1 MERSDFCVFILTHGR
16 ADRVMTVKTL
26 RRQGYTG
33 RVVLVIDDM
42 DGQADRYR
50 ENFGAESVVAFDKRK
65 WAAEVDAME
74 NRGKLN
80 GVVFARNAA
89 WEVARSLGV
98 KWFCVLDDDYKEF
111 MWRWVDGERL
121 AWCDCRDLDSVFAA
135 MVGFLEA
142 SGADTVAMAQAG
154 DFIGGV
160 GSTAAGC
167 PLLRKAMNVF
177 FFRADRP
184 CSFIGMTNEDVNMYV
199 LANLR
204 GRLVFTLTC
213 VSVVQMVTQTNGG
226 GLTDIYLQ
234 DGTYVK
240 SFYSVMCAP
249 SCVKVSMIHGGRKG
263 QDGGHWRLHHHV
275 SWNNCAAKI
284 VSGKWRKPGPGRGK

>member
-1 MERSDFCVFILTHGR
+1 MQKKANAVSALP
-16 ADRVMTVKTL
+16 
-26 RRQGYTG
+26 
-33 RVVLVIDDM
+33 
-42 DGQADRYR
+42 
-50 ENFGAESVVAFDKRK
+50 
-65 WAAEVDAME
+65 EVDADE
-74 NRGKLN
+74 NG
-80 GVVFARNAA
+80 GIAIA
-89 WEVARSLGV
+89 
-98 KWFCVLDDDYKEF
+98 
-111 MWRWVDGERL
+111 DGEAR
-121 AWCDCRDLDSVFAA
+121 
-135 MVGFLEA
+135 
-142 SGADTVAMAQAG
+142 AG
-154 DFIGGV
+154 DYIGGV
-160 GSTAAGC
+160 GSTAAGS

-204 GRLVFTLTC
+204 GRLIFTLTS
-213 VSVVQMVTQTNGG
+213 VSVVQMVTQTNSG

-275 SWNNCAAKI
+275 NWNNCAAKI
-284 VSGKWRKPGPGRGK
+284 ISSKWRKGRSGR